1 MGSNVRSVTVR
12 LEAMV
17 ARYIRDMNRAGDATE
32 KAFDRVHASTS
43 RARESFVATERDA
56 AHLSNRLGDLRGST
70 SGVQQEFVGAT
81 RAAER
86 YATSTS
92 KLNTTTRV
100 VSPSQQRL
108 ATDID
113 RVSVAAVRGRASID
127 QYSGR
132 LRVLLELLAT
142 LGPGLLPFGAGGIVG
157 LTGLAGLFG
166 AGAAGGL
173 GMLVSLQ
180 GIGDALKAMEKAR
193 LEPTAANLQAAD
205 EAMQK
210 LGPHAQDAVVKL
222 QQFLPVLKSV
232 RDAGAAELFPH
243 LPGTIDSLTR
253 MAPILRELAAAGA
266 GASGSAIEDVA
277 GSLNSDRWM
286 PFWKFLVDE
295 IPQGVENTTR
305 LVGSLAHAGAEMWMA
320 FDPTND
326 KFVDWLVDVADN
338 LDRWAGSSKG
348 QQQIQSFLA
357 YAEKNG
363 PKVADFFVAV
373 ADAITQIVQAAA
385 PLSGPVLDAL
395 TQVAKVI
402 AAVADSNLGT
412 PILTGVAALTLYS
425 RGLQAAVA
433 LQSRLTGGAA
443 SARLAD
449 QGVLGFTRSSLQQTR
464 NGIRQL
470 GTDLKTVGTTWA
482 TVGRGM
488 ERQNVRMN
496 EALTRTGR
504 TLKTVGKGGAVLGG
518 LAIAT
523 TGVAD
528 GLGVTN
534 TASLALMGTFAGPWG
549 AALGAGVGAVMDL
562 SQALDAGTS
571 SADSFNLALASGDT
585 QKIRDELAAVNR
597 ELNNLRDMNDLG
609 GTGVD
614 DFFQD
619 LGRSTK
625 TGLSEGL
632 SKIGI
637 GEGPDSGSALN
648 ERKSVLEGSLD
659 ATERAAMAEAGL
671 SAEILR
677 TGEAAGFTSAELLNL
692 AVSTQQASTAAWG
705 AFDAQTKLGAAID
718 GVAEAAKKGKRG
730 LSDATEGGRENRNAL
745 SDLAASWENTKT
757 KMEEN
762 GASAKAIQRRYGE
775 VRGAFIA
782 AATAMTG
789 SRKAAVRLA
798 NQLAKPMTIV
808 VKSEHQQA
816 VASARAAIAQLR
828 REIAGSPIVQ
838 QIVVNGPSGR
848 TKATV
853 KSDEPLGAG
862 MIPVKKAG
870 GGLVTGPGGPR
881 EDLIPALLSNREFV
895 IPADAVDHYG
905 VGLFEALRAKRLAD
919 GGRVGGGRDPRW
931 SSAPGLRTSSSSEAD
946 GVARGLRGLR
956 RELALAEKAVKSERK
971 QRDAAVERRESLV
984 SGMRSGLDRGIWRP
998 GGSVWGENS
1007 GDPIAALRANIA
1019 DVRQFSVLTGRL
1031 LKNVSGPALDAILA
1045 EGDLA
1050 TVQAYA
1056 GMDPKTLK
1064 EYQRLYGVLQKELS
1078 TSTADI
1084 GDSVWG
1090 PEIRRQTREL
1100 RQANRE
1106 LKGLRR
1112 DVQRSNRDNKNE
1124 QAKNRASQ
1132 RKGASKANQ
1141 SKSRGYVK

>member
-1 MGSNVRSVTVR
+1 MTVR

-166 AGAAGGL
+166 AGAAGGI

-320 FDPTND
+320 FDTTND

-464 NGIRQL
+464 TGIRQL

-549 AALGAGVGAVMDL
+549 AAVGAGVGAVMDL
-562 SQALDAGTS
+562 SKALDAGTS
-571 SADSFNLALASGDT
+571 STDSFNSALRSGDLE
-585 QKIRDELAAVNR
+585 KVRAEIAAVNKEIETR
-597 ELNNLRDMNDLG
+597 KDMRDVG
-609 GTGVD
+609 GTGPD
-614 DFFQD
+614 DFLQD
-619 LGRSTK
+619 MARGAKDIGQRFGAMLGF
-625 TGLSEGL
+625 
-632 SKIGI
+632 
-637 GEGPDSGSALN
+637 GEGPDSGEEL
-648 ERKSVLEGSLD
+648 EKRKAVLESQSEAAL
-659 ATERAAMAEAGL
+659 RAQGAEMGL
-671 SAEILR
+671 SREIFL
-677 TGEAAGFTSAELLNL
+677 TGQAAGMSSAQLLNL

-705 AFDAQTKLGAAID
+705 AFDAQTKLGAALD

-730 LSDATEGGRENRNAL
+730 LSDATEGGRENRNEL
-745 SDLAASWENTKT
+745 SELAASWENTKT

-762 GASAKAIQRRYGE
+762 GASAKAIERRYGE

-808 VKSEHQQA
+808 IKSEYQSA
-816 VASARAAIAQLR
+816 VNHARSAMAQLR
-828 REIAGSPIVQ
+828 SDIAGNPIVQ
-838 QIVVNGPSGR
+838 RVIVQTSRGPVNAKVSP
-848 TKATV
+848 K
-853 KSDEPLGAG
+853 EPLGGG
-862 MIPVKKAG
+862 MIPVGKAD

-881 EDLIPALLSNREFV
+881 DDLIPALLSNREFV

-919 GGRVGGGRDPRW
+919 GGRVGGGRDSRW

-956 RELALAEKAVKSERK
+956 RELALAEKALSKERK
-971 QRDAAVERRESLV
+971 ARDASIQRRDDLSA
-984 SGMRSGLDRGIWRP
+984 GIRSGLDKGIWRP
-998 GGSVWGENS
+998 SSVWQDADPLS
-1007 GDPIAALRANIA
+1007 GLRANIA
-1019 DVRQFSVLTGRL
+1019 EINQFSALSGRL
-1031 LKNVSGPALDAILA
+1031 KKTIGKGALDAILA
-1045 EGDLA
+1045 EGDL
-1050 TVQAYA
+1050 TTLQAYA
-1056 GMDPKTLK
+1056 GLDPKTLK
-1064 EYQRLYGVLQKELS
+1064 EYQRLYGVQQKALAKV
-1078 TSTADI
+1078 TTDI
-1084 GDSVWG
+1084 PEAVWG
-1090 PEIRRQTREL
+1090 RDIRLQTREI
-1100 RQANRE
+1100 RQQTRE
-1106 LKGLRR
+1106 IKGLRR